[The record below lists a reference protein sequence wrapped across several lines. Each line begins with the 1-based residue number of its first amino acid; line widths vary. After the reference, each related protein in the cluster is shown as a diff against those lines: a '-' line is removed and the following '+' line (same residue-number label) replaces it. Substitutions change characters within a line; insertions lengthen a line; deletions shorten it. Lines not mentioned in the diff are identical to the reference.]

1 VSDQLILL
9 LVGFGLTTVVGGLL
23 GYLFQRR
30 AWSNQNRATLRE
42 AERQAAVRTFEE
54 LSNAMDRRLHRMTQ
68 LEAFLRREDSDA
80 SQLVEKHLELYR
92 EALDIWNENLN
103 RNLALTQRYFGGRVK
118 SYLETEIYERFQ
130 RAGGELETGYRQRAR
145 TEQAFASASLQQELR
160 TLNERIYDIN
170 VEMIGLVQQG
180 NVGLFNSDTDTPRI
194 A

>member
-23 GYLFQRR
+23 GYFFQRR
-30 AWSNQNRATLRE
+30 TWANQNRATLRE

-68 LEAFLRREDSDA
+68 LEAFLRREDSAA

-103 RNLALTQRYFGGRVK
+103 RNLALTQRYFGARVK
-118 SYLETEIYERFQ
+118 SYLEAEIYERFQ
-130 RAGGELETGYRQRAR
+130 RAGSELENGYRQRVR
-145 TEQAFASASLQQELR
+145 NEQAFTSPSLQRELR
-160 TLNERIYDIN
+160 TLNERIYDLN

-180 NVGLFNSDTDTPRI
+180 NVGLFNSDTDSPRI